1 MSFTEKIKFI
11 MSKIFE
17 LLLPFIKR
25 MTTDAGVFALEL
37 AIKYVPEIALTMKDA
52 DGAAK
57 RAEVFRLIKE
67 AAKAKGIEMADS
79 IINGAIEA
87 AVAKLK
93 QMQDK

>member
-1 MSFTEKIKFI
+1 MSFAEKIKFI
-11 MSKIFE
+11 MSKVFE

-25 MTTDAGVFALEL
+25 MTSDAGIFALEM
-37 AIKYVPEIALTMKDA
+37 AILYVPQINNSFQDK

-93 QMQDK
+93 QVQGV

>member
-1 MSFTEKIKFI
+1 MAFWDKVKIT
-11 MSKIFE
+11 MSKVFE

-25 MTTDAGVFALEL
+25 MTSDAGIFALEM
-37 AIKYVPEIALTMKDA
+37 AILYVPQINNSFKEQ

-57 RAEVFRLIKE
+57 RAEVFRLIK
-67 AAKAKGIEMADS
+67 AAAEAKGIEMADS

-93 QMQDK
+93 QVQSV